1 MRTNSRLREAQREKL
16 RALIQPIGDALEIEP
31 ADPED
36 TAEADIWGQVND
48 LYDSL
53 TEFFD
58 ELAGPETG
66 GAQQGGMMKKLL
78 EDLHAGRCPGVK
90 GATAYK
96 IQKFAA
102 ERGYV

>member
-1 MRTNSRLREAQREKL
+1 MSTNSRFREAQREKL

-36 TAEADIWGQVND
+36 TAEADIWEQVND

-78 EDLHAGRCPGVK
+78 EDLSAGMCPGVK